1 MATYYFS
8 KSKRFAIGVFVSTFI
23 LSVYAIYKDM
33 GEVVM
38 AILPANTI
46 ASMTLYG
53 NKQYQDRKKE
63 EINAHE

>member
-1 MATYYFS
+1 
-8 KSKRFAIGVFVSTFI
+8 
-23 LSVYAIYKDM
+23 M

-63 EINAHE
+63 EINTHE